1 MNISYST
8 RTMTRILK
16 VPGQAISR
24 RTRRSF
30 GYFARELRSRHV
42 FYWALIVTVLLFMVS
57 GCGRQKEELDSA
69 KQQIEKLDSE
79 IKKLTEDA
87 ARLNQEKGRLSDD
100 SKTLS
105 DKNTRIQGELDDLN
119 KANATLFAE
128 NKEIKKKNSL
138 ASQEI
143 ASLKREKDQL
153 VGEIE
158 ELRKQRVNKGPQ
170 PKVYTAEP
178 NEVGPESLKKPEELS
193 PCDAVIAFMKASE
206 AIVRQQKGAERT
218 KSLEQVKQEFTPGM
232 KGAPEKAIKA
242 AEDWV
247 KEGTKFWDKTS
258 EGSTFRLLRLRNT
271 VLGACGKSPKGAGF

>member
-1 MNISYST
+1 MNISDST
-8 RTMTRILK
+8 RTMRRILS
-16 VPGQAISR
+16 VLGRAIFP
-24 RTRRSF
+24 RTDGSF
-30 GYFARELRSRHV
+30 TYFAKDLRSRHV
-42 FYWALIVTVLLFMVS
+42 FYCALIVTVLLFMVS

-79 IKKLTEDA
+79 IKKLTEEA
-87 ARLNQEKGRLSDD
+87 ARLNQEKDRRSDD
-100 SKTLS
+100 LKTLS
-105 DKNTRIQGELDDLN
+105 DRNTRIQGELDGLN
-119 KANATLFAE
+119 KANAGLFAE

-138 ASQEI
+138 ASEEI

-153 VGEIE
+153 VGKIE
-158 ELRKQRVNKGPQ
+158 ELRKQRVDNGPQ
-170 PKVYTAEP
+170 PKAYTAGP
-178 NEVGPESLKKPEELS
+178 NEVGPESSKKLEELS

-218 KSLEQVKQEFTPGM
+218 KSLEQVKQQFTPRM

-247 KEGTKFWDKTS
+247 KEGTKFWDKPS

-271 VLGACGKSPKGAGF
+271 VLEACGKSPKGAGF

>member
-1 MNISYST
+1 MNMSYST
-8 RTMTRILK
+8 GTMTRILK
-16 VPGQAISR
+16 VPGQAISPTTH
-24 RTRRSF
+24 RTF
-30 GYFARELRSRHV
+30 WYFAREFRSSHV
-42 FYWALIVTVLLFMVS
+42 FYWALIITVLLFMVS
-57 GCGRQKEELDSA
+57 GCGRQKVELDSA

-100 SKTLS
+100 LKTLS

-153 VGEIE
+153 AGETQ
-158 ELRKQRVNKGPQ
+158 ELKKQLADKGPQ
-170 PKVYTAEP
+170 PKFRAAGPDEM
-178 NEVGPESLKKPEELS
+178 GPESAKQLEELS

-218 KSLEQVKQEFTPGM
+218 KSLEQVKQQFTPGM

-247 KEGTKFWDKTS
+247 KEGAKFWDKTS

-271 VLGACGKSPKGAGF
+271 VLEACGKSPKGAGF